1 MIIWLIRWWKPLV
14 LAGIL
19 IAAATIVWQYGD
31 RQYEA
36 GRQAVQ
42 RELAEGNQRAREESR
57 NAAAEIERLDD
68 DGVRDRARERMRS
81 NQAGG

>member
-1 MIIWLIRWWKPLV
+1 MIIWLIKSWKPLA

-19 IAAATIVWQYGD
+19 IAAAAIVWQYGD

-57 NAAAEIERLDD
+57 NAAAEIERLGDD
-68 DGVRDRARERMRS
+68 AVRDRARERMRDS
-81 NQAGG
+81 AGR